1 MSKHTHPIHSKAATA
16 RRRRCFVLRS
26 LVNELFAGDDSVVGA
41 NGSASAAVDACVGI
55 DVIDITCADCVYRAD
70 TLASA
75 TCHTVVSN
83 YVCHNSYSFVSYC

>member
-41 NGSASAAVDACVGI
+41 NRSASAAVDACVGI
-55 DVIDITCADCVYRAD
+55 DVIDIAFGDSFNGTFGQTGA
-70 TLASA
+70 ASNA
-75 TCHTVVSN
+75 FVSN
-83 YVCHNSYSFVSYC
+83 NVSHGC